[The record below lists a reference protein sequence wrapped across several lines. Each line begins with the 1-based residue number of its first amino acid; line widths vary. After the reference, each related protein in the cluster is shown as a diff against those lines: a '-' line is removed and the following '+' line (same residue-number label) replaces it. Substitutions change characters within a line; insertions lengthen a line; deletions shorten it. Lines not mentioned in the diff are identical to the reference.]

1 MPPASRVKPASGTAR
16 TGGPSPA
23 RVGKWWGERL
33 ASLAPPSLPPQRR
46 RICPRAAARASRPP
60 DCRCEG
66 HHIAAAGICTQSE
79 SVSGALEPAGSGGAR
94 SARGGK
100 IGGGATRGVPTLRE
114 RPLSFA
120 HGVLTPFSP
129 ITSPGGRAGPL
140 RLWHTG
146 KRALCSH
153 FLTVGTANFKR
164 SSLAVSCGC
173 INAASWWR
181 RGRRSRTMSTL
192 CKTRSGAVDK
202 RGQGAVRS
210 ISGNKER
217 RGR

>member
-100 IGGGATRGVPTLRE
+100 IGGGGDERGPHSPRASPLVCSRRPHALLPDHVAWRPSGSLETL
-114 RPLSFA
+114 A
-120 HGVLTPFSP
+120 HGK
-129 ITSPGGRAGPL
+129 AGFVQPLPDRRHGQLQAQLACSVL
-140 RLWHTG
+140 RLHQ
-146 KRALCSH
+146 CSIM
-153 FLTVGTANFKR
+153 VAAWA
-164 SSLAVSCGC
+164 SLKDDVN
-173 INAASWWR
+173 I
-181 RGRRSRTMSTL
+181 
-192 CKTRSGAVDK
+192 V
-202 RGQGAVRS
+202 Q
-210 ISGNKER
+210 NKER
-217 RGR
+217 CGR